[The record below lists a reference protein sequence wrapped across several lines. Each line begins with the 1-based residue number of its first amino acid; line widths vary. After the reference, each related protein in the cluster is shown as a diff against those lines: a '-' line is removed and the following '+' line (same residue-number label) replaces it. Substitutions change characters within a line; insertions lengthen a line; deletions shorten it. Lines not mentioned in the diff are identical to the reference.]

1 MDSSPEG
8 RSRRRAS
15 IDGAGEGSA
24 APRDPKKYRD
34 APGCSGG
41 NGTGG
46 GWLRSYR
53 STPRFKEYGGGFRKS
68 GELNGQPWGVNCSGL
83 GGKRKRRGRGL
94 RELGEDLMALKAW
107 IEDGHRRFP
116 PRH

>member
-15 IDGAGEGSA
+15 VDGAGKGSA
-24 APRDPKKYRD
+24 APRDPKKIQRD

-46 GWLRSYR
+46 GSQSYR
-53 STPRFKEYGGGFRKS
+53 STPGFEERGGGYCKS
-68 GELNGQPWGVNCSGL
+68 GELNGQPWGEFGVVVV
-83 GGKRKRRGRGL
+83 GKQKRVGRGSY
-94 RELGEDLMALKAW
+94 REVREGFLMALMSGLK
-107 IEDGHRRFP
+107 RRVSSSP
-116 PRH
+116 